1 LAAIYSGFAEK
12 IAFLQPQNTQDMT
25 NGPTAILL
33 MHCPDQKG
41 LVAEVTD
48 FLQRNNGNIISLDQ
62 HVDRS
67 ADRFFMRVEWELND
81 FRIPADK
88 IDEYFG
94 TLIGEKYQME
104 WQVHRSDRKPRMA
117 IFVSKMS
124 HCLYDILQRCVSG
137 EWEVEVPV
145 IVSNH
150 ENLRY
155 IAERF
160 DIPFEVFP
168 ITKANK
174 QEQEAREI
182 ELMRE
187 LDIDFIVLARYMQIL
202 SDDFVS
208 NFPHQVIN
216 IHHSF
221 LPAFKG
227 AKPYHSAFNRGVKVI
242 GATSHY
248 VTADLDEGPI
258 IEQDVRRISHR
269 DSVKDLIRIGKDLE
283 KVVLARAIWLEIQH
297 KILPYQNK
305 TIVFD

>member
-1 LAAIYSGFAEK
+1 M
-12 IAFLQPQNTQDMT
+12 N

-48 FLQRNNGNIISLDQ
+48 FLQRNDGNIISLDQ

-67 ADRFFMRVEWELND
+67 AGRFFMRVEWELNG
-81 FRIPADK
+81 FRVPADK

-94 TLIGEKYQME
+94 TLIGQKYQME

-117 IFVSKMS
+117 VFVSKMS
-124 HCLYDILQRCVSG
+124 HCLYDILQRYVSG
-137 EWEVEVPV
+137 EWGVEVPV

-174 QEQEAREI
+174 KEQEAREI
-182 ELMRE
+182 ELMRQ

-208 NFPHQVIN
+208 AFPYRVIN

-227 AKPYHSAFNRGVKVI
+227 AKPYHSAFSRGVKVI

-269 DSVKDLIRIGKDLE
+269 DTVKDLIRIGKDLE
-283 KVVLARAIWLEIQH
+283 KVVLARAIWLEIQR